1 MTDTIKRQAN
11 RTAIEAATEAF
22 LANGGKIDQRVQ
34 GETGDSR
41 HKDHAARFNP
51 DGRPHRWVDGAVS
64 PKGKV

>member
-1 MTDTIKRQAN
+1 MTDTIKRQAH
-11 RTAIEAATEAF
+11 RAAILSDTEAF
-22 LANGGKIDQRVQ
+22 LASGGKINTYEQ

-64 PKGKV
+64 PKGR